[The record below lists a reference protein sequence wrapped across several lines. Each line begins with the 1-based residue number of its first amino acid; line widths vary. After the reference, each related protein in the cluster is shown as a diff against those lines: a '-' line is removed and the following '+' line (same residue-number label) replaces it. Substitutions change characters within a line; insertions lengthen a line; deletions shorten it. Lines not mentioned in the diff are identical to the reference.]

1 MKKFVSCVLTILVVA
16 VLSTGCG
23 NSKDAANTSGAA
35 GSTQA
40 GSQASATNGNLGD
53 RLSATYAD
61 MMKSGKYYMKYKTS
75 MDIEG
80 QKMEVEASMAVSGE
94 DMALSTK
101 GSGYEANIIVKNN
114 KSYMVDHQNK
124 TVMLLA
130 DNANQQGTNQEGSQD
145 INTDGI
151 VYSSSGT
158 GSFKGKTL
166 PYEEYSTSDGKI
178 RYYFD
183 GKKLCGVEVT
193 AQGSTI
199 QMEILEMSNNVS
211 DSMFEIPA
219 SYTKLDLQSL
229 PK

>member
-1 MKKFVSCVLTILVVA
+1 MKRIISCVLAILIVA

-23 NSKDAANTSGAA
+23 NSKEAANTSGAA
-35 GSTQA
+35 GSAQSGTQ
-40 GSQASATNGNLGD
+40 SSAAPANLGD

-61 MMKSGKYYMKYKTS
+61 MMKSGKYYMKYKTT
-75 MDIEG
+75 MDVEG
-80 QKMEVEASMAVSGE
+80 QKAEVEASMAVSGE

-130 DNANQQGTNQEGSQD
+130 ENANQTSNSQENSQD

-151 VYSSSGT
+151 TYLSSGT

-183 GKKLCGVEVT
+183 GKKLYGIEVIS
-193 AQGSTI
+193 QGATM

-219 SYTKLDLQSL
+219 SYTKLDLQNL

>member
-1 MKKFVSCVLTILVVA
+1 MKKIISCALAILMVA

-23 NSKDAANTSGAA
+23 NSKEAANTSGAA
-35 GSTQA
+35 GSAQS
-40 GSQASATNGNLGD
+40 GNQSSATPGNLGD
-53 RLSATYAD
+53 KLSATYAD

-130 DNANQQGTNQEGSQD
+130 ENANQTGSSPEDNQD

-183 GKKLCGVEVT
+183 GKKLYGIEVI
-193 AQGSTI
+193 AQGATV

-219 SYTKLDLQSL
+219 SYTKLDLQNL
-229 PK
+229 AK